1 MEIRPVGA
9 ELFYVSGRTDVA
21 KYIVVFRDFANA
33 PKNIPS
39 E

>member
-9 ELFYVSGRTDVA
+9 ELFYVSGLTDMT
-21 KYIVVFRDFANA
+21 KRIVVFRDFTNA
-33 PKNIPS
+33 PKNLLF